1 MSHKTVKYIFLFFVL
16 GLLVSSS
23 FAISESLGKTVKPIM
38 PYAALSANKY
48 VEKTN
53 LTLGETTLVVVN
65 ITNFGNLTAFNIK
78 IDEPLVPVG
87 IIKLES
93 KPHLD
98 TLSELMPNSSY
109 VYYYKF
115 KAESLGDYFIPP
127 TVVSWNS
134 NGTNY
139 TVSSQGY
146 TIHVYE
152 KIVETKTS
160 TQWWIIFGISLGRE
174 LIPAL
179 TIFWKKF
186 VKK

>member
-1 MSHKTVKYIFLFFVL
+1 MSHKPVKYLFLLITL
-16 GLLVSSS
+16 GLLISNG
-23 FAISESLGKTVKPIM
+23 FAISESLGNTVKPVM

-48 VEKTN
+48 IEKTN

-65 ITNFGNLTAFNIK
+65 ITNFGNLTAYNVK
-78 IDEPLVPVG
+78 IEEPLVPVG
-87 IIKLES
+87 IIKLET

-98 TLSELMPNSSY
+98 TLSQLMPNSSY

-152 KIVETKTS
+152 EIVETKTS
-160 TQWWIIFGISLGRE
+160 TQWWIIFGISVGTM
-174 LIPAL
+174 LIPAIP
-179 TIFWKKF
+179 IFWKKF

>member
-1 MSHKTVKYIFLFFVL
+1 MSHKTVKYMFLFFAL
-16 GLLVSSS
+16 GLLISNS
-23 FAISESLGKTVKPIM
+23 FAISESLGKTVKPVM

-48 VEKTN
+48 IEKTN

-65 ITNFGNLTAFNIK
+65 ITNFGNLTAFDIK
-78 IDEPLVPVG
+78 IEEPLVPVG

-98 TLSELMPNSSY
+98 TLSQLLPNSSY

-134 NGTNY
+134 NGTNF

-146 TIHVYE
+146 TRCNICGRPHSVY
-152 KIVETKTS
+152 KD
-160 TQWWIIFGISLGRE
+160 FGLCRICLRKMANEG
-174 LIPAL
+174 LIPGMRKAS
-179 TIFWKKF
+179 W
-186 VKK
+186 